1 VNEPGGDA
9 RRGTRTRPRPRLDV
23 GSIHRGSIVVAIAAL
38 AALAVCL
45 VVIRPFGP
53 AMNDPDSAAS
63 VVFFQHLIGGHR
75 LEAMVTTTPKP
86 LLTLVYGITWSLTH
100 DWSALTWETIVVF
113 VVGVALA
120 ARLALTAGL
129 PAAAGFI
136 VVALVGWPEL
146 LLEVAHANSL
156 PWAVAG
162 WFLAGWA
169 LERRP
174 ARPWIAGIAIFLAA
188 LARVET
194 FWLVGAATAAIVVL
208 AAAGFAARRAGRPV
222 TAMAG
227 IRRLSPIVVGGVL
240 ALAVMCLHDWA
251 LTGNPFFWTGVPA
264 SYTAIVDPDLRP
276 IGLGQFWNQIVV
288 PHYRD
293 DVPTILLAVVGV
305 VALVRLG
312 RRTLATG
319 IVALVA
325 GVVATLVLL
334 SLRGVFVSD
343 RYWEEA
349 DVAIRFAAAIGAGW
363 LIRLAGRALRA
374 ILHRDPVPPR
384 LRVPALAATGVIFAL
399 VLAWSVVARAEIE
412 APLATS
418 RGGSSHLDLIE
429 PRLGRILAGAVG
441 AVVAEPGVELP
452 MVVPGAARLVAPRE
466 DLLRIAAETG
476 VPLTALADSFLAFR
490 ATTPGDVLR
499 PGQWVFHDAAV
510 DGRGGRYATLEV
522 SQTTTVGALRFVPV
536 FVDPVAG
543 IWLLRI
549 AGG

>member
-1 VNEPGGDA
+1 MNGPGGSVRGAA
-9 RRGTRTRPRPRLDV
+9 RARPRPRLDL
-23 GSIHRGSIVVAIAAL
+23 GSIDGGSIVVAIAAL

-45 VVIRPFGP
+45 AVIRPFGP
-53 AMNDPDSAAS
+53 PMNDPDSAAS
-63 VVFFQHLIGGHR
+63 VVFFQHLVGGHR

-86 LLTLVYGITWSLTH
+86 VLTLVYGITWSLTH

-120 ARLALTAGL
+120 ARLALAAGL

-156 PWAVAG
+156 PWAATG
-162 WFLAGWA
+162 WLLAGWA

-174 ARPWIAGIAIFLAA
+174 ARPWLAAIAIFLAA
-188 LARVET
+188 LARIET
-194 FWLVGAATAAIVVL
+194 FWLVGAAAAAILVL
-208 AAAGFAARRAGRPV
+208 AAAGILARRAGRPAV
-222 TAMAG
+222 AMVG

-251 LTGNPFFWTGVPA
+251 LTGNPFFWAGVPA

-276 IGLGQFWNQIVV
+276 IGLGQFWNQLVV
-288 PHYRD
+288 PHYRG
-293 DVPTILLAVVGV
+293 DVPTIFLAVVGV
-305 VALVRLG
+305 VALGRLG
-312 RRTLATG
+312 RRTLAAG

-325 GVVATLVLL
+325 GVVLTLALL

-349 DVAIRFAAAIGAGW
+349 DVALRFAAAIGAGW
-363 LIRLAGRALRA
+363 LIRLAGRALRTA
-374 ILHRDPVPPR
+374 LRRDPLPPR

-412 APLATS
+412 EPLATS
-418 RGGSSHLDLIE
+418 REASSHLDLIE

-441 AVVAEPGVELP
+441 AVATEPGVELP
-452 MVVPGAARLVAPRE
+452 VVVPGAARLVAPRE

-476 VPLTALADSFLAFR
+476 APLAALGDSFLAFR
-490 ATTPGDVLR
+490 ATNPADVLR
-499 PGQWVFHDAAV
+499 PGQWVFHDAVV
-510 DGRGGRYATLEV
+510 DGRGGRYTTLEV

-536 FVDPVAG
+536 FVDPAAG